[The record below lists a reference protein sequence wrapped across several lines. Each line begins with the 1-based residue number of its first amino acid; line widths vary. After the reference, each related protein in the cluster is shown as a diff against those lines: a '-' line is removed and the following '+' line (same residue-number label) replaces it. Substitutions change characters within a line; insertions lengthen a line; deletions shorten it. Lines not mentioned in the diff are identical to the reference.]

1 MGKPPRYFHSRN
13 CRSVNQLQEKSVTMA
28 DVSPEESFDFSSGS
42 SSDKEKFC
50 WTSSNS
56 CFMLL
61 GFFSLFFFNTIPFL
75 HSVVAGVEVSVCYSS
90 SSHPPFSPFRSGN
103 EPEGRGCAR

>member
-1 MGKPPRYFHSRN
+1 M
-13 CRSVNQLQEKSVTMA
+13 T

-61 GFFSLFFFNTIPFL
+61 GFFSLFFFNTIPFW
-75 HSVVAGVEVSVCYSS
+75 HSVVAGVLFPQQ
-90 SSHPPFSPFRSGN
+90 PPALQPLPFR
-103 EPEGRGCAR
+103 